1 MDVFSEAIKIVL
13 EAGRQL
19 TERKGIDDISEKGPT
34 DYVTAVDIRVQKM
47 IFEKLSQ
54 IDPDVQFLGEEKDN
68 EEIDLQGKI
77 WILDPVDG
85 TTNLIH
91 DFQHSVISLA
101 YQEAGEVQFGIVY
114 NPFSRELFSG
124 KKGSGAFLN
133 DRRIS
138 VSNVRSLSQS
148 LISIGTA
155 PGCREDADRAFARM
169 RRIYDRCQDIRRVG
183 TAALELAYVACGR
196 LDGFY
201 EGHLHI
207 WDYGAGKL
215 LVEEAGGIVLAD
227 QERVFASAPGIAE
240 EFRCIAEEEE
250 NVL

>member
-1 MDVFSEAIKIVL
+1 MDLFSEAIKIVL

-54 IDPDVQFLGEEKDN
+54 IEPDVQFLGEEKDN
-68 EEIDLQGKI
+68 EEIDPQGKI

-155 PGCREDADRAFARM
+155 LAAGKTQTGLLPVCGGSM
-169 RRIYDRCQDIRRVG
+169 
-183 TAALELAYVACGR
+183 TAARTSGE
-196 LDGFY
+196 
-201 EGHLHI
+201 
-207 WDYGAGKL
+207 W
-215 LVEEAGGIVLAD
+215 
-227 QERVFASAPGIAE
+227 ERRPWSWPM
-240 EFRCIAEEEE
+240 
-250 NVL
+250 